1 MNQLD
6 VLRELKLLVP
16 AETGNGE
23 SGGSSNNKSLPKPLV
38 DPYDTSRD
46 ISDRARSYLHV
57 NCSHCHRFGGGGN
70 ANFELKYEASLDQGR
85 VIGARP
91 TLGTFGIQDPVVVA
105 PGDPYRSVMY
115 YRMAK
120 LGRGHMPHLG
130 SELIDDR
137 GLRLMHDW
145 ISQLPGKKAA
155 SLDHDAL
162 GLVDQIDQPGGSDKV
177 LFSTSRAL
185 VLARAIAD
193 GALPMDARD
202 AVVAAGIAHRDPTI
216 RDLFERFSTHPL
228 RGDRLGN
235 RIKAETILSLAGD
248 VERGRR
254 LFTESTTLQCKTCHR
269 IGDAGGSVGPDL
281 IQAAKKLTREQIVEN
296 LIEPSKT
303 IAPEFRTHLIELD
316 DGRTLTGV
324 VASKNEREIVL
335 RDAEAKDHRLALD
348 RIDRDVPAQQSLMPE
363 GLLRDLTAQEAADL
377 VEYLCS
383 LK

>member
-6 VLRELKLLVP
+6 LLRELKLLVP

-23 SGGSSNNKSLPKPLV
+23 IRGSSRNKSLPKPLV
-38 DPYDTSRD
+38 DPYDASRD
-46 ISDRARSYLHV
+46 IGDRARSYLHV

-70 ANFELKYEASLDQGR
+70 ANFELKYEAALDQGR
-85 VIGARP
+85 VFGARP
-91 TLGTFGIQDPVVVA
+91 TLGPFGIQDAAVIA
-105 PGDPYRSVMY
+105 PGDPYHSVMY
-115 YRMAK
+115 YRMSK

-130 SELIDDR
+130 SEVIDDR

-145 ISQLPGKKAA
+145 ISQLPGKNTA

-162 GLVDQIDQPGGSDKV
+162 GFVDQLRQPGGSEKV
-177 LFSTSRAL
+177 LSSTSRAL

-193 GALPMDARD
+193 GALANDVRD
-202 AVVAAGIAHRDPTI
+202 AIVAAGVAHRDPTI
-216 RDLFERFSTHPL
+216 RDLFERFNPQPL

-235 RIKAETILSLAGD
+235 RIKPETILALAGD
-248 VERGRR
+248 AERGRR
-254 LFTESTTLQCKTCHR
+254 QFMESTTLQCKTCHR
-269 IGDAGGSVGPDL
+269 IGESGGSVGPDL

-324 VASKNEREIVL
+324 IASKNEREIVL
-335 RDAEAKDHRLALD
+335 RDAEAKEHRLALD
-348 RIDRDVPAQQSLMPE
+348 TIDRDLPAPQSLMPE

-377 VEYLCS
+377 VEYLRS